1 MMSVAAEH
9 AFIGDNRTRACLHN
23 LFDLNKCYG
32 IAKFVLVIPSVE
44 VRDATQAQSSF

>member
-23 LFDLNKCYG
+23 LFDLNKCYVNRYLDSTSNINKRNAG
-32 IAKFVLVIPSVE
+32 K
-44 VRDATQAQSSF
+44 